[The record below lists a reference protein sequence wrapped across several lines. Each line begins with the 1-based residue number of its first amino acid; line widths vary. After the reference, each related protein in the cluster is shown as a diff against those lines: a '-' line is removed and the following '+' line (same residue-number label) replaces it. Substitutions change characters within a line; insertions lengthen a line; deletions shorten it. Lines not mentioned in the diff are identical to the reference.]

1 MILENIDVS
10 YVFPIF
16 LDCKEWTLNPFWIE
30 LFDNCALGLFPKGIK
45 LLKNNIL
52 IISEEKQIDIN
63 GKNSFELYKI
73 MMDVFKNDLE
83 IISDRDKNKQSFEII
98 NLKKKLKEKYNGLWT
113 DIKQKQNKN
122 NLIMDFVINKKKEFN
137 LNNIELKQLLTT
149 IQIGFIFKKI
159 NSRLKVAQIYNI

>member
-1 MILENIDVS
+1 
-10 YVFPIF
+10 
-16 LDCKEWTLNPFWIE
+16 
-30 LFDNCALGLFPKGIK
+30 
-45 LLKNNIL
+45 
-52 IISEEKQIDIN
+52 
-63 GKNSFELYKI
+63 
-73 MMDVFKNDLE
+73 MDVFKNDLE

-159 NSRLKVAQIYNI
+159 NSDDIDYSNGIIYGINGLEFTQNNVNKFTFDLYSLPTHYKSNSSKIDVDKKIQLLERYIKEYIIQVNKIK